1 MNKEILAVVEAV
13 SNEKALPREKIFEA
27 LESALATATKKKYEQ
42 EIDVRVQIDRKSGD
56 FDTFRRWLVVDEV
69 TQPTKEITLEAA
81 RYEDES
87 LNLGDYVE
95 DQIESVTFDRIT
107 TQTAK
112 QVIVQKVREAERAM
126 VVDQFREHE
135 GEIITGVVKKVNR
148 DNISLDLGNN
158 AEAVILREDML
169 PRENFRPGDRVR
181 GVLYSVRPEARGAQL
196 FVTRSKPE
204 MLIELFRIEV
214 PEIGEEVIEIKAAA
228 RDPGSRAKI
237 AVKTND
243 KRIDPVGACVG
254 MRGARVQA
262 VSTELGGERI
272 DIVLWDD
279 NPAQFVI
286 NAMAPADV
294 ASIVVDE
301 DKHTMDIA
309 VEAGN
314 LAQAIGRNGQNVR
327 LASQLSGWELNVMT
341 VDDLQAKHQAEAHA
355 AIDTFTKYLDID
367 EDFATVLVE
376 EGFSTLEEL
385 AYVPMKELLEIE
397 GLDEP
402 TVEALRERAK
412 NALAT
417 IAQAQEESLGDN
429 KPADDLLNLEG
440 VDRDLAFKLAARG
453 VCTLEDL
460 AEQGIDDLADI
471 EGLTDEKAGA
481 LIMAEE
487 NKWTDNAEPTEDS
500 SDYHVTTSQHARQ
513 AEDES
518 DREVE
523 GGRGRGRNAKAAR
536 PKKGNKHAESKA
548 DREEARAAVRGGK
561 GGKRKGSSL
570 QQGFQKPAQ
579 AVNRDVVI
587 GETITVGE
595 LANKMAVKGSQ
606 VIKAMMKLGAM
617 ATINQVIDQE
627 TAQLVAEEMGH
638 KVILRRENELEEAVM
653 SDRDTGAAAEPRAPV
668 VTIMGHVDHG
678 KTSLLDYIRSTKV
691 ASGEAGGITQHIGA
705 YHVETENG
713 MITFLDTPG
722 HAAFTSMRARG
733 AQATDIVVLV
743 VAADDGVMPQTIEAI
758 QHAKAAG
765 VPVVVA
771 VNKID
776 KPEADPDR
784 VKNELSQY
792 GILPEEWGGESQ
804 FVHVS
809 AKAGTGI
816 DELLDAILLQ
826 AEVLELKAVRKGMA
840 SGAVIESFLDKGRG
854 PVATVLV
861 REGTLHKGDIV
872 LCGFE
877 YGRVRAM
884 RNELGQE
891 VLEAGPSIPV
901 EILGLS
907 GVPAAGDEVTVV
919 RDEKKAREVALYRQ
933 GKFREVKLARQQ
945 KSKLENMF
953 ANMTEGE
960 VHEVNIVLKADVQ
973 GSVEAISDS
982 LLKLSTDEVKVKI
995 IGSGVGGITETDA
1008 TLAAASNAIL
1018 VGFNVRADAS
1028 ARKVIEAESLDLRY
1042 YSVIYNLI
1050 DEVKAAMSGM
1060 LSPELKQQIIGLAEV
1075 RDVFKSPKFGAIAGC
1090 MVTEG
1095 VVKRHN
1101 PIRVLRDN
1109 VVIYEGELESLRRFK
1124 DDVNEVRNGMECGI
1138 GVKNY
1143 NDVRTGDVIEVF
1155 EIIEIQRTI
1164 A

>member
-1 MNKEILAVVEAV
+1 MTDVTVKSLAAEIQTPVDRLVQQFADAGIRKSENDSVTQHEKETLL
-13 SNEKALPREKIFEA
+13 SHLNRESGNTSSGKLTLQRKTRSTLNIPGTGGK
-27 LESALATATKKKYEQ
+27 SKS
-42 EIDVRVQIDRKSGD
+42 VQIEVRKKRTYVKGD
-56 FDTFRRWLVVDEV
+56 AEEL
-69 TQPTKEITLEAA
+69 QAQAEAEA
-81 RYEDES
+81 
-87 LNLGDYVE
+87 
-95 DQIESVTFDRIT
+95 QA
-107 TQTAK
+107 Q
-112 QVIVQKVREAERAM
+112 REAEEKARHEAEEKAR
-126 VVDQFREHE
+126 REAE
-135 GEIITGVVKKVNR
+135 EKAQREAEEKARREAADKAKRDAAENDKVTNQQTDEMTKAAQSDKAR
-148 DNISLDLGNN
+148 RE
-158 AEAVILREDML
+158 AEAAELKRKAE
-169 PRENFRPGDRVR
+169 E
-181 GVLYSVRPEARGAQL
+181 EARRKL
-196 FVTRSKPE
+196 
-204 MLIELFRIEV
+204 
-214 PEIGEEVIEIKAAA
+214 EEDA
-228 RDPGSRAKI
+228 RRVAEE
-237 AVKTND
+237 
-243 KRIDPVGACVG
+243 
-254 MRGARVQA
+254 AR
-262 VSTELGGERI
+262 
-272 DIVLWDD
+272 
-279 NPAQFVI
+279 
-286 NAMAPADV
+286 
-294 ASIVVDE
+294 
-301 DKHTMDIA
+301 
-309 VEAGN
+309 
-314 LAQAIGRNGQNVR
+314 R
-327 LASQLSGWELNVMT
+327 LAEEKGAEWE
-341 VDDLQAKHQAEAHA
+341 KP
-355 AIDTFTKYLDID
+355 
-367 EDFATVLVE
+367 VE
-376 EGFSTLEEL
+376 E
-385 AYVPMKELLEIE
+385 
-397 GLDEP
+397 
-402 TVEALRERAK
+402 
-412 NALAT
+412 
-417 IAQAQEESLGDN
+417 DN
-429 KPADDLLNLEG
+429 
-440 VDRDLAFKLAARG
+440 
-453 VCTLEDL
+453 
-460 AEQGIDDLADI
+460 
-471 EGLTDEKAGA
+471 
-481 LIMAEE
+481 
-487 NKWTDNAEPTEDS
+487 

-513 AEDES
+513 AEDEN

-523 GGRGRGRNAKAAR
+523 GGRGRTRTAKAAR
-536 PKKGNKHAESKA
+536 PKKGNKHSEAKT

-561 GGKRKGSSL
+561 GGKHRKPSSL
-570 QQGFQKPAQ
+570 QQGFNKPAQ
-579 AVNRDVVI
+579 AVNRDVQI
-587 GETITVGE
+587 GETITVAE

-606 VIKAMMKLGAM
+606 VIKVMMKMGAM

-653 SDRDTGAAAEPRAPV
+653 SDRDIGGVAEAEPRAPV

-678 KTSLLDYIRSTKV
+678 KTSLLDYIRSTKI

-722 HAAFTSMRARG
+722 HAAFTAMRARG
-733 AQATDIVVLV
+733 AQATDIVILV

-784 VKNELSQY
+784 VKNELTQY
-792 GILPEEWGGESQ
+792 GIIPEEWGGENM
-804 FVHVS
+804 FVNVS

-816 DELLDAILLQ
+816 DDLLQAILLQ
-826 AEVLELKAVRKGMA
+826 AEVLELTAVRQGMA
-840 SGAVIESFLDKGRG
+840 SGVVIESFLDKGRG

-861 REGTLHKGDIV
+861 RAGTLNKGDIV

-884 RNELGQE
+884 RDELGRE

-907 GVPAAGDEVTVV
+907 GVPAAGDEATVV

-960 VHEVNIVLKADVQ
+960 VSELNIVLKADVQ

-995 IGSGVGGITETDA
+995 VGSGVGGITETDA
-1008 TLAAASNAIL
+1008 TLAAASNAIIL
-1018 VGFNVRADAS
+1018 GFNVRADAS
-1028 ARKVIEAESLDLRY
+1028 ARRVIEAESLDLRY

-1060 LSPELKQQIIGLAEV
+1060 LAPEYKQQIIGLAEV

-1095 VVKRHN
+1095 IVKRHN

-1143 NDVRTGDVIEVF
+1143 NDVRTGDMIEVF
-1155 EIIEIQRTI
+1155 EVIEIKRTI
-1164 A
+1164 E

>member
-1 MNKEILAVVEAV
+1 MTDVTVKTLAAEIQTSVDRLVQQFADAGIPKSADDSVTAQ
-13 SNEKALPREKIFEA
+13 EKQTLLSHLNREHG
-27 LESALATATKKKYEQ
+27 SAPDKLTLQRKTRSTLNIPGTGGKSKS
-42 EIDVRVQIDRKSGD
+42 VQIEVRKKR
-56 FDTFRRWLVVDEV
+56 TFVKRDP
-69 TQPTKEITLEAA
+69 QEAERLA
-81 RYEDES
+81 AEE
-87 LNLGDYVE
+87 
-95 DQIESVTFDRIT
+95 QA
-107 TQTAK
+107 Q
-112 QVIVQKVREAERAM
+112 REAEEQAR
-126 VVDQFREHE
+126 REAE
-135 GEIITGVVKKVNR
+135 EAAKREAQLKAEREAAEQAKREVADKAKREAAEKDKVSNQHT
-148 DNISLDLGNN
+148 DEMTKTAQ
-158 AEAVILREDML
+158 AEKIR
-169 PRENFRPGDRVR
+169 RENEAAELKRK
-181 GVLYSVRPEARGAQL
+181 SEEEAR
-196 FVTRSKPE
+196 RK
-204 MLIELFRIEV
+204 
-214 PEIGEEVIEIKAAA
+214 
-228 RDPGSRAKI
+228 
-237 AVKTND
+237 
-243 KRIDPVGACVG
+243 
-254 MRGARVQA
+254 
-262 VSTELGGERI
+262 
-272 DIVLWDD
+272 
-279 NPAQFVI
+279 
-286 NAMAPADV
+286 
-294 ASIVVDE
+294 
-301 DKHTMDIA
+301 
-309 VEAGN
+309 
-314 LAQAIGRNGQNVR
+314 
-327 LASQLSGWELNVMT
+327 
-341 VDDLQAKHQAEAHA
+341 
-355 AIDTFTKYLDID
+355 
-367 EDFATVLVE
+367 
-376 EGFSTLEEL
+376 LEE
-385 AYVPMKELLEIE
+385 
-397 GLDEP
+397 
-402 TVEALRERAK
+402 EARRVA
-412 NALAT
+412 
-417 IAQAQEESLGDN
+417 EE
-429 KPADDLLNLEG
+429 
-440 VDRDLAFKLAARG
+440 ARR
-453 VCTLEDL
+453 
-460 AEQGIDDLADI
+460 
-471 EGLTDEKAGA
+471 
-481 LIMAEE
+481 MAEE
-487 NKWTDNAEPTEDS
+487 NEKNWSETSDSPEDS

-513 AEDES
+513 AEDDN

-523 GGRGRGRNAKAAR
+523 GGRGRSRSSKAAR
-536 PKKGNKHAESKA
+536 PAKKGNKHAESKA

-561 GGKRKGSSL
+561 GGKHRKGSAL

-705 YHVETENG
+705 YHVETDNG

-758 QHAKAAG
+758 QHAKAAQ

-816 DELLDAILLQ
+816 DDLLDAILLQ
-826 AEVLELKAVRKGMA
+826 AEVLELKAVRNGMA

-884 RNELGQE
+884 RDELGRE

-1028 ARKVIEAESLDLRY
+1028 ARRVIESESLDLRY
-1042 YSVIYNLI
+1042 YSVIYHLI

-1095 VVKRHN
+1095 NIKRHN

-1143 NDVRTGDVIEVF
+1143 NDVRVGDMIEVF